1 MLIANLIGTP
11 SLAKGIIY
19 CNARDE
25 RLHSLIYHGPL
36 REAVPDQ
43 SRVASILEQDLK
55 QPIPVC
61 THQKGDPM
69 QLQHKPNLNAL
80 FRHVSRAEDF
90 VSWLRDEGDA
100 LVRAADL
107 LGGHLWAKK
116 AQEIVLTAR
125 KWRFACVHPDDPEAT
140 CAMLCSEA
148 LDRGIRAF
156 EALRLAGITNI
167 TEVM

>member
-1 MLIANLIGTP
+1 
-11 SLAKGIIY
+11 
-19 CNARDE
+19 
-25 RLHSLIYHGPL
+25 
-36 REAVPDQ
+36 
-43 SRVASILEQDLK
+43 
-55 QPIPVC
+55 
-61 THQKGDPM
+61 M

-116 AQEIVLTAR
+116 AKEIVLTAR
-125 KWRFACVHPDDPEAT
+125 KGGNVAARRKTLIALRRLLQGDHARFLERHEAWRFACIHPDDPEAT